1 VIAHSSTQVYR
12 ENRQNPSQ
20 PTPALTLVRRLAA
33 DGCRVF
39 STEQAREIAPDV
51 GLSAGYVGQ
60 ALHHL
65 ARAGWLVRLRKGL
78 YALSSAVPGVSPAH
92 EFEVAMALVRPA
104 AINHFS
110 AMHYHELTDQI
121 PGQVFVTTIT
131 GRWVPR
137 GRTDGGGGY
146 RVGET
151 VYQFVQVKPERFF
164 GTQEV
169 WIGEARV
176 TVTDMERTLIDG
188 LLMPQHCGG
197 FAEVIHAFEGAQER
211 LNLDRL
217 IEYALKLDAATAK
230 RLGWV
235 LENTGMERSRLA
247 ALERVEVTGCS
258 KLDPTGPRR
267 GGYNRAWMVQENL
280 AGKVR

>member
-1 VIAHSSTQVYR
+1 MAQ
-12 ENRQNPSQ
+12 ENPSQ
-20 PTPALTLVRRLAA
+20 PTPALMLVRRLAA
-33 DGCRVF
+33 DGRRIF
-39 STEQAREIAPDV
+39 STEQAREIAPEV
-51 GLSAGYVGQ
+51 GLSEGYVRQ

-65 ARAGWLVRLRKGL
+65 NRSGWVVHLRKGL

-92 EFEVAMALVRPA
+92 EFEVAMALVHPA
-104 AINHFS
+104 AISHFS

-121 PGQVFVTTIT
+121 PHRVFVTTTT

-137 GRTDGGGGY
+137 ADNGRGNRGGY

-151 VYQFVQVKPERFF
+151 IYQFIQIKPERFF

-169 WIGEARV
+169 WIDEARV
-176 TVTDMERTLIDG
+176 TVTDMDRTLIDG
-188 LLMPQHCGG
+188 LVMPQHCGG
-197 FAEVIHAFEGAQER
+197 FAEVIHAFEGAHDR

-235 LENTGMERSRLA
+235 LEKTGIERSRLA
-247 ALERVEVTGCS
+247 ALEQVEVTGYS

-267 GGYNRAWMVQENL
+267 GPYNRTWMVQENL
-280 AGKVR
+280 AGKMTP

>member
-1 VIAHSSTQVYR
+1 M
-12 ENRQNPSQ
+12 
-20 PTPALTLVRRLAA
+20 LVRRLAA
-33 DGCRVF
+33 DGRRVF
-39 STEQAREIAPDV
+39 STEQAREIAPQV
-51 GLSAGYVGQ
+51 GLSEGYVRQ

-65 ARAGWLVRLRKGL
+65 TRSGWLVRLRKGL
-78 YALSSAVPGVSPAH
+78 YTLSSSVPGVSPAH
-92 EFEVAMALVRPA
+92 EFEVAMALVHPA
-104 AINHFS
+104 AISHFS

-121 PGQVFVTTIT
+121 PHRVFVMTTT
-131 GRWVPR
+131 GHSVPR
-137 GRTDGGGGY
+137 SHNARNGKSGY

-164 GTQEV
+164 GTKEV

-188 LLMPQHCGG
+188 LVMPQHCGG
-197 FAEVIHAFEGAQER
+197 FAEVIHAFAGARDR

-230 RLGWV
+230 RLGCV
-235 LENTGMERSRLA
+235 LENTGLERSRLT
-247 ALERVEVTGCS
+247 ALEHVKVTGYS

-267 GGYNRAWMVQENL
+267 GLYNRSWMVQENL
-280 AGKVR
+280 AGKVIS

>member
-1 VIAHSSTQVYR
+1 MAQDH
-12 ENRQNPSQ
+12 PSQ
-20 PTPALTLVRRLAA
+20 PTPALMLVRRLAA
-33 DGCRVF
+33 EGWRIF
-39 STEQAREIAPDV
+39 STEQAREIASEV
-51 GLSAGYVGQ
+51 GLSEGYVRQ

-78 YALSSAVPGVSPAH
+78 YALSSSVPGVSPAH
-92 EFEVAMALVRPA
+92 EFEVAMSLVHPA
-104 AINHFS
+104 AISHFS

-121 PGQVFVTTIT
+121 PQRVFVTTT
-131 GRWVPR
+131 TRHWVPR
-137 GRTDGGGGY
+137 ANKDRGNGSGY
-146 RVGET
+146 HVGET

-164 GTQEV
+164 GTKKI
-169 WIGEARV
+169 WINEARV

-188 LLMPQHCGG
+188 LVMPQHCGG
-197 FAEVIHAFEGAQER
+197 FAEVIHAFGVAHDR

-217 IEYALKLDAATAK
+217 VEYVLKLDAATAK

-247 ALERVEVTGCS
+247 ALEQVEVTGYS

-267 GGYNRAWMVQENL
+267 GPYNRSWMVQENL
-280 AGKVR
+280 AGKVIL

>member
-1 VIAHSSTQVYR
+1 MTQ
-12 ENRQNPSQ
+12 QNPSQ
-20 PTPALTLVRRLAA
+20 PTPALMLVRRLAA
-33 DGCRVF
+33 DGRRVF
-39 STEQAREIAPDV
+39 STEQARQIAPEV
-51 GLSAGYVGQ
+51 GLSEGYVRQ

-92 EFEVAMALVRPA
+92 EFEVAMALVHPA
-104 AINHFS
+104 AISHFS

-121 PGQVFVTTIT
+121 PHRVFVTTTT
-131 GRWVPR
+131 GHWVPR
-137 GRTDGGGGY
+137 AGNGRGNGGGY

-151 VYQFVQVKPERFF
+151 VYQFIQVKPERFF

-169 WIGEARV
+169 WIDEARV

-217 IEYALKLDAATAK
+217 IEYALTLDAATAK

-247 ALERVEVTGCS
+247 ALERVEVTGYS

-267 GGYNRAWMVQENL
+267 GPYNRAWMVQENL
-280 AGKVR
+280 AAKVTT

>member
-1 VIAHSSTQVYR
+1 MMAQ
-12 ENRQNPSQ
+12 QNPSQ
-20 PTPALTLVRRLAA
+20 PTPALMLVRRLAA
-33 DGCRVF
+33 DGRRVF

-92 EFEVAMALVRPA
+92 EFEVAMALVHPA
-104 AINHFS
+104 AISHFS

-121 PGQVFVTTIT
+121 PSRVFVTTVT

-137 GRTDGGGGY
+137 ADEHTGNGY

-151 VYQFVQVKPERFF
+151 VYQFIQVKPERFF
-164 GTQEV
+164 GTKEV

-188 LLMPQHCGG
+188 LLMPQYCGG
-197 FAEVIHAFEGAQER
+197 FAEVIHGFEGARHR

-217 IEYALKLDAATAK
+217 VEYALKLDAATAK

-235 LENTGMERSRLA
+235 LENTGIERSRLTS
-247 ALERVEVTGCS
+247 LEEVQVTGYNR
-258 KLDPTGPRR
+258 LDPTGPRR
-267 GGYNRAWMVQENL
+267 GRYSRPWMVQENL

>member
-1 VIAHSSTQVYR
+1 M
-12 ENRQNPSQ
+12 
-20 PTPALTLVRRLAA
+20 LVRRLAA
-33 DGCRVF
+33 DGRRVF
-39 STEQAREIAPDV
+39 STEQAREIGPEV
-51 GLSAGYVGQ
+51 GLSEGYVRQ

-92 EFEVAMALVRPA
+92 EFEVAMALVHPA
-104 AINHFS
+104 AISHFA

-121 PGQVFVTTIT
+121 PRRVFVTTTI
-131 GRWVPR
+131 GHWVPR
-137 GRTDGGGGY
+137 AGNGRGNGGGY

-151 VYQFVQVKPERFF
+151 VYQFIQVKPERFF
-164 GTQEV
+164 GTKEV

-176 TVTDMERTLIDG
+176 TVTDVERTLIDG
-188 LLMPQHCGG
+188 LLMPQHYGG
-197 FAEVIHAFEGAQER
+197 FAEVLHAIEGAQDR
-211 LNLDRL
+211 LSLDRL
-217 IEYALKLDAATAK
+217 VEYALKLDAATAK

-247 ALERVEVTGCS
+247 ALERVEVTGYS

-267 GGYNRAWMVQENL
+267 GPYNRAWMVQENL

>member
-1 VIAHSSTQVYR
+1 MTQ
-12 ENRQNPSQ
+12 QNPSQ
-20 PTPALTLVRRLAA
+20 STPALMLVRRLAA
-33 DGCRVF
+33 DGCRIF
-39 STEQAREIAPDV
+39 STEQAREIGPEV
-51 GLSAGYVGQ
+51 GLSEGYVRQ

-78 YALSSAVPGVSPAH
+78 YALSSTVPGVSPAH
-92 EFEVAMALVRPA
+92 EFEVAMALVQPA
-104 AINHFS
+104 AISHFS

-121 PGQVFVTTIT
+121 PSRVFVTTIT

-137 GRTDGGGGY
+137 ANKHAGHGH
-146 RVGET
+146 RVGEAI
-151 VYQFVQVKPERFF
+151 YQFIQVKPERFF
-164 GTQEV
+164 GTKEV

-197 FAEVIHAFEGAQER
+197 FAEVIHAFKGAQER
-211 LNLDRL
+211 LDLDQV

-235 LENTGMERSRLA
+235 LENTGMERLRLA
-247 ALERVEVTGCS
+247 ALERVEVTGYS

-267 GGYNRAWMVQENL
+267 GPYNRTWMVQENL
-280 AGKVR
+280 AGKVTA